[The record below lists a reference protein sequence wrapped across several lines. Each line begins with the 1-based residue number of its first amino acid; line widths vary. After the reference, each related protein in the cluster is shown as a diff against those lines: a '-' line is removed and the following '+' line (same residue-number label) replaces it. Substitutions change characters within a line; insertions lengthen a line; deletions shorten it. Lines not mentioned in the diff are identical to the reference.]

1 MNRDGKASEE
11 TMKATNKK
19 AGSVLVG
26 LVVVT
31 MFVLMLFGPFLG
43 QHLKTEV
50 KRTASEKAY
59 LDEMQTVLRAYQ
71 VHNAE
76 IELTE
81 DMNCEPNIR
90 YYNVAINSA
99 VIEGMSN
106 DEKYKM
112 LIALGSVKL
121 KPAED
126 EVFIV
131 ITRPFLVTTEANYRI
146 SKSMGDDKLEIVDCN
161 ALQNKIE

>member
-1 MNRDGKASEE
+1 MIRDKKASEE
-11 TMKATNKK
+11 AIKAANKR
-19 AGSVLVG
+19 AGSVIVG

-31 MFVLMLFGPFLG
+31 MFVVLLFGSFLG

-50 KRTASEKAY
+50 KKTASEKAY
-59 LDEMQTVLRAYQ
+59 LDELQTVLRAYQ

-90 YYNVAINSA
+90 YYNVVISSA

-112 LIALGSVKL
+112 LIELGSVKL
-121 KPAED
+121 NPAED
-126 EVFIV
+126 DVFIV

-146 SKSMGDDKLEIVDCN
+146 SKSTGDDKLEILLN
-161 ALQNKIE
+161 